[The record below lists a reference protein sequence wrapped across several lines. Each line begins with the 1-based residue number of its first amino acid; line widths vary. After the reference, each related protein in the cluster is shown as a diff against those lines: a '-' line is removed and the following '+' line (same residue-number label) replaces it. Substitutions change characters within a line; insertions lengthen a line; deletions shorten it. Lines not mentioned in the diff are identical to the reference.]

1 MSLTIRKAGLPALL
15 SDWFNT
21 EFFGPDL
28 TDVDF
33 FDGKRI
39 GVTVP
44 SANVTETANNF
55 LVELAAPG
63 LKRDDFK
70 VEMDDHTLTIS
81 AEKEDKVDEEK
92 EGYSRK
98 EYAYNSFC
106 RSFTL
111 PENVREDKVDAK
123 YEDGVL
129 KLVIPKREV
138 APKKERKKITV
149 G

>member
-28 TDVDF
+28 TDVNL

-44 SANVTETANNF
+44 SANVTETDSSF

-81 AEKEDKVDEEK
+81 AEKEDEVNEEN

-111 PENVREDKVDAK
+111 PENVKEDKVDAK

-129 KLVIPKREV
+129 KLVIPKKEV